1 MPRVLILH
9 ASVGTGHQRAA
20 AALAA
25 AFTRK
30 QGGEVRVED
39 ALDYG
44 NKLFRQTYTRSYLE
58 MSERTPLLWGLFF
71 SRTDTSEP
79 EWIEI
84 TNRLRGLVEGL
95 GVTRLERLVRTFAP
109 DAIVCTHF
117 LPVELL
123 QRLKQQGRL
132 PQPIF
137 SVVTDFFPHSFWVT
151 PGIDGYFVASEMTRD
166 LLIARGVTPAIVN
179 VSGIPIDPAISDPKP
194 MDEMRIKHGFSP
206 GEPLVS
212 LFGGGLNPVRVRSM
226 VEGLLAS
233 GPPGTLV
240 VIAGRSEGLR
250 DALDGLTDGPAMRL
264 RILGLISYVDD
275 LLAASDLVVTKAGGL
290 IVSEALARGAPL
302 VVIDPIPGQEEW
314 NADYVVSAGAGIQL
328 RMVETV
334 PGAVRRLLAHREWLA
349 VLRDGARAAGRPR
362 AALNIT
368 EQILH
373 ELHVGVHG

>member
-117 LPVELL
+117 LPV
-123 QRLKQQGRL
+123 
-132 PQPIF
+132 
-137 SVVTDFFPHSFWVT
+137 
-151 PGIDGYFVASEMTRD
+151 
-166 LLIARGVTPAIVN
+166 
-179 VSGIPIDPAISDPKP
+179 
-194 MDEMRIKHGFSP
+194 
-206 GEPLVS
+206 
-212 LFGGGLNPVRVRSM
+212 
-226 VEGLLAS
+226 
-233 GPPGTLV
+233 
-240 VIAGRSEGLR
+240 
-250 DALDGLTDGPAMRL
+250 
-264 RILGLISYVDD
+264 
-275 LLAASDLVVTKAGGL
+275 
-290 IVSEALARGAPL
+290 
-302 VVIDPIPGQEEW
+302 
-314 NADYVVSAGAGIQL
+314 
-328 RMVETV
+328 
-334 PGAVRRLLAHREWLA
+334 
-349 VLRDGARAAGRPR
+349 
-362 AALNIT
+362 
-368 EQILH
+368 
-373 ELHVGVHG
+373 